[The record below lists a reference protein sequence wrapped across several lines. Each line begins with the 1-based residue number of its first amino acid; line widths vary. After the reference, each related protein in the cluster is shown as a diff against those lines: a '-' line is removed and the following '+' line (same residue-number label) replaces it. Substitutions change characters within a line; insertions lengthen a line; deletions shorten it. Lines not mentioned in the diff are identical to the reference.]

1 MNAIY
6 DAKWLKAEGKR
17 NKRGFFKTN
26 RKRGKYRAVEFLKE
40 FTLNGRVAEATLDI
54 TALGVFEAYINGKK
68 AGCDVLCPGW
78 TSYAKRLQYFTYDV
92 TTLLYG
98 EKANS
103 LTVEVGTG
111 WRFHNVKE
119 WATDEIAGDGTA
131 LLCALSVKYADGI
144 EERFISDESWR
155 ARYSRTVFNHIY
167 DGETADLTIKE
178 PEELRVKVFTHP
190 KSVLIPAEGERIRER
205 EIFSSPKLIITPK
218 GEKVLD
224 FGQEVTGY
232 VEFTAREKA
241 GAKIRIRHFET
252 LDKEG
257 CVYTANLRSAKQEVN
272 VVCPGGEFTFKPR
285 FTFYGFRY
293 IAVEGVENPDPADF
307 KAISVYS
314 DIKRTSTFECSDPML
329 NKLYENVLWGQRGN
343 FLDVPTDCPQR
354 DERLGWTGD
363 AQVFAKTAAINF
375 DVKKFF
381 LKWLNDLRAEQKPD
395 GNIPNTCPVNRFR
408 NGYGSTGWA
417 DAAVIVPWEL
427 YLAYGDAEILRKNY
441 PMMKGWVDYMAHIA
455 EANARGTGK
464 DFVHPWR
471 GSGHYGD
478 WLALDNG
485 NDEAVRGRTDQG
497 LIATAYL
504 IGSTE
509 ILIKTGKLL
518 GEDITYYEKLRDDAA
533 DFFRKE
539 YMTGGRMK
547 QDTETACVLAL
558 EFGLSKDPAA
568 TAKQLD
574 EYVAAAGGLNT
585 GFLGTAYLM
594 YALSANGYASRA
606 YDLLL
611 KKTPPSW
618 LYPITKGATTVW
630 ERWNSIKPDGSF
642 ASAGMNSLNHY
653 AYGAVFGWMFTNMV
667 GISPDES
674 APGYARVIYAPIPD
688 KRISRVKG
696 SITTARG
703 TITSEYEFREGAWYF
718 AVTVPEG
725 VEASAKIFGKER
737 ALVAGTNEFSIEE

>member
-6 DAKWLKAEGKR
+6 DAGWLKAEGKR
-17 NKRGFFKTN
+17 GFFGSL
-26 RKRGKYRAVEFLKE
+26 RKVGKYRAVEFFKE
-40 FTLNGRVAEATLDI
+40 FSLSGKVAEATLDV
-54 TALGVFEAYINGKK
+54 TALGVFNAYLNGKK

-92 TTLLYG
+92 TGLLYAD
-98 EKANS
+98 KANA

-119 WATDEIAGDGTA
+119 WATYEIAGDGIA
-131 LLCALSVKYADGI
+131 LLCALRVKYEDGRT
-144 EERFISDESWR
+144 ERLVSDESWR
-155 ARYSRTVFNHIY
+155 ARYTRTVFNHIY
-167 DGETADLTIKE
+167 DGETADLTLTE
-178 PEELRVKVFTHP
+178 TEELRVKVISHP

-241 GAKIRIRHFET
+241 GAKIRIKHFET
-252 LDKEG
+252 LDKYG
-257 CVYTANLRSAKQEVN
+257 CVYTDNLRRAKQEVN
-272 VVCPGGEFTFKPR
+272 VVCPGKEFTFKPR

-293 IAVEGVENPDPADF
+293 IAVEGVEDPDPDDF

-314 DIKRTSTFECSDPML
+314 DIKRTSTFECSEPLL
-329 NKLYENVLWGQRGN
+329 NKLYENVLRGQRGN

-381 LKWLNDLRAEQKPD
+381 LKWLNDLKAEQKPD
-395 GNIPNTCPVNRFR
+395 GNIPNTCPVNKFH

-427 YLAYGDAEILRKNY
+427 YLAYGDKEILRENY
-441 PMMKGWVDYMAHIA
+441 PMMKGWVDYMAHVA

-478 WLALDNG
+478 WLALDNR

-504 IGSTE
+504 IGSAE

-518 GEDITYYEKLRDDAA
+518 GQDVDYYEKLRDDAA
-533 DFFRKE
+533 EFFRNE

-547 QDTETACVLAL
+547 QDTQTACVLAL

-574 EYVAAAGGLNT
+574 EYVGKAGGLNT
-585 GFLGTAYLM
+585 GFLGTAYLL
-594 YALSANGYASRA
+594 YALSSNGYASRA

-653 AYGAVFGWMFTNMV
+653 AYGAVFGWMFTNIV
-667 GISPDES
+667 GINPDES

-688 KRISRVKG
+688 KRITRVKG
-696 SITTARG
+696 SIDTARG
-703 TITSEYEFREGAWYF
+703 TVSAEYELKDGAWRF
-718 AVTVPEG
+718 TVTIPAGV
-725 VEASAKIFGKER
+725 VEAVARIFGKER
-737 ALVAGTNEFSIEE
+737 ALTEGVNEFSIEE

>member
-6 DAKWLKAEGKR
+6 DAGWLKAEGKR
-17 NKRGFFKTN
+17 GFFGSL
-26 RKRGKYRAVEFLKE
+26 RKVGKYRAVEFFKE
-40 FTLNGRVAEATLDI
+40 FSLSGKVAEATLDV
-54 TALGVFEAYINGKK
+54 TALGVFNAYLNGKK

-92 TTLLYG
+92 TGLLYAD
-98 EKANS
+98 KANA

-119 WATDEIAGDGTA
+119 WVTYEIAGDGIA
-131 LLCALSVKYADGI
+131 LLCALSVKYEDGRT
-144 EERFISDESWR
+144 ERLVSDESWR

-167 DGETADLTIKE
+167 DGETADLTLTE
-178 PEELRVKVFTHP
+178 TEELRVKVISHP

-241 GAKIRIRHFET
+241 GAKIRIKHFET
-252 LDKEG
+252 LDKYG
-257 CVYTANLRSAKQEVN
+257 CVYTDNLRRAKQEVN
-272 VVCPGGEFTFKPR
+272 VVCPGKEFTFKPR

-293 IAVEGVENPDPADF
+293 IAVEGVEDPDPDDF

-314 DIKRTSTFECSDPML
+314 DIKRTSTFECSEPLL
-329 NKLYENVLWGQRGN
+329 NKLYENVLRGQRGN

-381 LKWLNDLRAEQKPD
+381 LKWLNDLKAEQKPD
-395 GNIPNTCPVNRFR
+395 GNIPNTCPVNKFH

-427 YLAYGDAEILRKNY
+427 YLAYGDKEILRENY
-441 PMMKGWVDYMAHIA
+441 PMMKGWVDYMAHVA
-455 EANARGTGK
+455 EANACGTGK

-478 WLALDNG
+478 WLALDNR

-504 IGSTE
+504 IGSAE

-518 GEDITYYEKLRDDAA
+518 GQDVDYYEKLRDDAA
-533 DFFRKE
+533 EFFRNE

-547 QDTETACVLAL
+547 QDTQTACVLAL

-574 EYVAAAGGLNT
+574 EYVGKAGGLNT
-585 GFLGTAYLM
+585 GFLGTAYLL
-594 YALSANGYASRA
+594 YALSSNGYASRA

-653 AYGAVFGWMFTNMV
+653 AYGAVFGWMFTNIV
-667 GISPDES
+667 GINPDES

-688 KRISRVKG
+688 KRITRVKG
-696 SITTARG
+696 SIDTARG
-703 TITSEYEFREGAWYF
+703 TVSAEYELKEGAWRF
-718 AVTVPEG
+718 TVTIPAGV
-725 VEASAKIFGKER
+725 VEAVARIFGKER
-737 ALVAGTNEFSIEE
+737 ALTEGVNEFSIEE

>member
-17 NKRGFFKTN
+17 RMFRASSKRV
-26 RKRGKYRAVEFLKE
+26 KYRAVEFFKD
-40 FTLNGRVAEATLDI
+40 FTLAGKVSEATLDI
-54 TALGVFEAYINGKK
+54 TALGVFNAYLNGKK
-68 AGCDVLCPGW
+68 AGDDVLCPGW
-78 TSYAKRLQYFTYDV
+78 TSYATRLQYFTYDV
-92 TTLLYG
+92 SDLLRAD
-98 EKANS
+98 ETNE
-103 LTVEVGTG
+103 LTVEIGTG

-119 WATDEIAGDGTA
+119 WATDEIDGDGIA
-131 LLCALSVKYADGI
+131 LLCALSVKYADGRT
-144 EERFISDESWR
+144 ERLVSDESWR
-155 ARYSRTVFNHIY
+155 ARYSKVVFNHIY
-167 DGETADLTIKE
+167 DGEKVDYTA
-178 PEELRVKVFTHP
+178 PGEEAAVKVFTHP
-190 KSVLIPAEGERIRER
+190 KSVLIPAEGERVRER

-224 FGQEVTGY
+224 FGQEITGY
-232 VEFTAREKA
+232 VEFRGQEKR
-241 GAKIRIRHFET
+241 GTVITLRHFET
-252 LDKEG
+252 LDKHG
-257 CVYTANLRSAKQEVN
+257 NVYTANLRSAKQTVTVIAADEGFV
-272 VVCPGGEFTFKPR
+272 FKPR

-293 IAVEGVENPDPADF
+293 VEVEGIEKVSPADF
-307 KAISVYS
+307 RAIAVYS
-314 DIKRTSTFECSDPML
+314 DIKRTSTFECSEPML

-381 LKWLNDLRAEQKPD
+381 VKWLDDLAAEQKPD
-395 GNIPNTCPVNRFR
+395 GNIPNTCPVNKFR

-427 YLAYGDAEILRKNY
+427 YLAYGDAGILRRYY
-441 PMMKGWVDYMAHIA
+441 PMMKGWVDYMAHAA

-471 GSGHYGD
+471 GKGHYGD

-485 NDEAVRGRTDQG
+485 NDEAVFGRTDQG

-504 IGSTE
+504 AGSAE

-518 GEDITYYEKLRDDAA
+518 GENVDYYEKLREDAA
-533 DFFRKE
+533 EFFRKE
-539 YMTGGRMK
+539 YMCGGRMK

-558 EFGLSKDPAA
+558 EFGLSKDPIA
-568 TAKQLD
+568 TAAQLD
-574 EYVAAAGGLNT
+574 EYVGKAGGLNT
-585 GFLGTAYLM
+585 GFLGTAYLL
-594 YALSANGYASRA
+594 YALSSNGYALRA

-653 AYGAVFGWMFTNMV
+653 AYGAVFGWMFANLV
-667 GISPDES
+667 GINYDES
-674 APGYARVIYAPIPD
+674 APGYARVVYAPIPD
-688 KRISRVKG
+688 KRITRVKG
-696 SITTARG
+696 SIETARG
-703 TITSEYEFREGAWYF
+703 TVSAEYELKDGAWRF
-718 AVTVPEG
+718 VVTIPAGAEAV
-725 VEASAKIFGKER
+725 ARISGKER
-737 ALVAGTNEFSIEE
+737 ALMAGVNEFSIEA